1 MSNFKK
7 HHKLHS
13 KLLISITLCITLTL
27 LVSTTVYYFYY
38 IRVEKEQ
45 AFEANHSSL
54 ALRSREVI
62 NMTSIAQSLAFQMYR
77 SSTLSKL
84 LYYPKPNV
92 YDVTAA
98 MSELNNYLNS
108 MPYIESIYVYNPKSD
123 TFYISSLR
131 GQNGLYSK
139 SELADT
145 DIIRVLDHY
154 QDYKPFT
161 PIPRTYPLLSA
172 SDSVAGAD
180 QASTDIAA
188 YTYLCYDAINSNEAM
203 NSAVIVNVSAT
214 WMNKEMATNPASGG
228 AAYILD
234 DQGRLLSGATLADE
248 SLNEKEQLWL
258 HTRVKKQE
266 TGYFVENF
274 HGKRSLISYT
284 SQDGLGWQYIS
295 VTPYES
301 VIKMASVI
309 RNAMLLIAVVIALAG
324 FVASWLL
331 SRMLYTPIGQIVV
344 HMNSLESEKRN
355 SMYTIRQ
362 NILRNIIRGVH
373 LLPAGEEP
381 ERLRELGI
389 TFQFDKD
396 YRLVLL
402 RIDEYARWQ
411 SERGPD
417 LLPYKFAMMNIASE
431 ICGQTY
437 QVEAVDIDEDSILLM
452 LNILDPAE
460 HTDTVL
466 LETLL
471 RQIRK
476 ACLEYLKLSISL
488 TYSAIAS
495 QPERLHLLYRQV
507 QESSMHRFFQ
517 GYGCI
522 IDAQNTIDANTQ
534 NAYVYP
540 SDKEKK
546 LLDTLLS
553 GHTEEAHGMFKDLL
567 MHMEKYSFSIVQVA
581 ISRLMMSVN
590 HAIQHMSERNGFAPE
605 SIPELPSTDQ
615 LETAQEL
622 IEQYQLLFDHVRS
635 SLLEKRN
642 TKQERLVRQIN
653 ERIEQAYAD
662 PDFCLNQIAEELDM
676 SPIYV
681 SRLYKQQTMSTIVD
695 VIQQLRIRKA
705 CELLEQT
712 DWSVADVAEQ
722 TGFAS
727 SSYFHR
733 MFKRSL
739 GVTPTDFRRSKAN
752 AQ

>member
-13 KLLISITLCITLTL
+13 KLLVSITLCITLTL

-38 IRVEKEQ
+38 IRVEKKQ
-45 AFEANHSSL
+45 AFEANHGSL

-108 MPYIESIYVYNPKSD
+108 MPYIESIYVYNPKSS
-123 TFYISSLR
+123 TFYIASSR

-139 SELADT
+139 NELADT

-172 SDSVAGAD
+172 LDSDAGAD
-180 QASTDIAA
+180 QGSTDIAA
-188 YTYLCYDAINSNEAM
+188 YTYLCYDAISSNEAM
-203 NSAVIVNVSAT
+203 NSAVIVNVSAA
-214 WMNKEMATNPASGG
+214 WMNKEMAANPVSGG
-228 AAYILD
+228 TAYILD
-234 DQGRLLSGATLADE
+234 DQGRLLSGTTLTKEPLD
-248 SLNEKEQLWL
+248 EKEQLWL
-258 HTRVKKQE
+258 HTRVKKQA
-266 TGYFVENF
+266 TDYFVEDF
-274 HGKRSLISYT
+274 HGKSSLISYT
-284 SQDGLGWQYIS
+284 SPDGLGWQYIS

-309 RNAMLLIAVVIALAG
+309 RNAMLLIAAVIALAG

-331 SRMLYTPIGQIVV
+331 SKMLYTPIGQIVV
-344 HMNSLESEKRN
+344 HMNSLEAEKRN
-355 SMYTIRQ
+355 GMYTIRQ
-362 NILRNIIRGVH
+362 NILRNIIRGVQN
-373 LLPAGEEP
+373 LPAGEEP
-381 ERLRELGI
+381 KRLRELGI
-389 TFQFDKD
+389 TFQFDRD

-402 RIDEYARWQ
+402 RMDEYARWQ
-411 SERGPD
+411 TERGPD
-417 LLPYKFAMMNIASE
+417 LLPYKFAVMNIASE
-431 ICGQTY
+431 ICGLTY
-437 QVEAVDIDEDSILLM
+437 RVETVDIDEDSVLLM

-460 HTDTVL
+460 HADAVL

-471 RQIRK
+471 RQIRE
-476 ACLEYLKLSISL
+476 ACHEYLKLSVSL

-495 QPERLHLLYRQV
+495 QPESLHLLYRQV
-507 QESSMHRFFQ
+507 QEASMHRFFQ
-517 GYGCI
+517 GHGCI
-522 IDAQNTIDANTQ
+522 IDAQSATDAEPQ
-534 NAYVYP
+534 HAYVYP
-540 SDKEKK
+540 VDKEKK
-546 LLDTLLS
+546 MLDTLLS

-567 MHMEKYSFSIVQVA
+567 MHMEKYSFSVVQVA
-581 ISRLMMSVN
+581 ISRLIMSVN
-590 HAIQHMSERNGFAPE
+590 NAIRHISERNGFSAE
-605 SIPELPSTDQ
+605 SMPDLPSIDQ
-615 LETAQEL
+615 LETVGEL
-622 IEQYQLLFDHVRS
+622 MEQYQLVFDHIRS
-635 SLLEKRN
+635 SLSEKRN

-653 ERIEQAYAD
+653 ERIEQSYAD

-681 SRLYKQQTMSTIVD
+681 SRLYKQQTMSAIVD

-712 DWSVADVAEQ
+712 DWSVVEVAEQ

>member
-7 HHKLHS
+7 HHKIHS

-38 IRVEKEQ
+38 IRVEKKQ
-45 AFEANHSSL
+45 AFEANHGSL
-54 ALRSREVI
+54 TLRSKEVI

-84 LYYPKPNV
+84 LYYPEPNV

-98 MSELNNYLNS
+98 MTELNNYLNS
-108 MPYIESIYVYNPKSD
+108 MPYIESIYVYNPKSRN
-123 TFYISSLR
+123 FYIASSQ
-131 GQNGLYSK
+131 GQNGLFSK
-139 SELADT
+139 NELVDT
-145 DIIRVLDHY
+145 DIMRVLDHY

-172 SDSVAGAD
+172 SDSAAEAEH
-180 QASTDIAA
+180 ASTDIAA
-188 YTYLCYDAINSNEAM
+188 YTYLCYDAISSNEAM
-203 NSAVIVNVSAT
+203 NSAVIVNVSAA
-214 WMNKEMATNPASGG
+214 WMNKEMAESPASGG

-234 DQGRLLSGATLADE
+234 DQSRLLSGTTLTEEA
-248 SLNEKEQLWL
+248 LNEKEQLWL

-266 TGYFVENF
+266 TGYFVEDF
-274 HGKRSLISYT
+274 HGKRSLMSYT
-284 SQDGLGWQYIS
+284 SPDGLGWQYIS

-309 RNAMLLIAVVIALAG
+309 RNAMLLIAAIIALAG

-331 SRMLYTPIGQIVV
+331 SKMLYTPIGQIVI

-362 NILRNIIRGVH
+362 NILRNIIRGIQ
-373 LLPAGEEP
+373 LLPGGEEP

-402 RIDEYARWQ
+402 RVDEYARWQ
-411 SERGPD
+411 NERGPD
-417 LLPYKFAMMNIASE
+417 LLPYKFAIMNIASE

-437 QVEAVDIDEDSILLM
+437 RVETVDTDEDSILLM
-452 LNILDPAE
+452 LNILDAAE
-460 HTDTVL
+460 YTDPVL

-471 RQIRK
+471 RQIRE
-476 ACLEYLKLSISL
+476 ACLEYLKLSVSL
-488 TYSAIAS
+488 TYSAITS
-495 QPERLHLLYRQV
+495 QPERLHLLYHQV
-507 QESSMHRFFQ
+507 QEASMHRFFR
-517 GYGCI
+517 GHGCI
-522 IDAQNTIDANTQ
+522 INAQNTTDEDVQKN
-534 NAYVYP
+534 YVYP
-540 SDKEKK
+540 ADKEKK
-546 LLDTLLS
+546 MLDTLLS
-553 GHTEEAHGMFKDLL
+553 GHTEDAHSMFKDLL
-567 MHMEKYSFSIVQVA
+567 MHMEEYPFSAVKVA
-581 ISRLMMSVN
+581 ISRLIMSVN
-590 HAIQHMSERNGFAPE
+590 NAVRHMSEHNGFAVE
-605 SIPELPSTDQ
+605 SKPELPSPDR
-615 LETAQEL
+615 LETAVDL
-622 IEQYQLLFDHVRS
+622 IEHYQLVFDHVRS
-635 SLLEKRN
+635 SLAEKRN

>member
-7 HHKLHS
+7 HHKIHS

-45 AFEANHSSL
+45 AFEANHGSL
-54 ALRSREVI
+54 TLRSKEVI
-62 NMTSIAQSLAFQMYR
+62 NMTDIAQSLAFQMYR

-98 MSELNNYLNS
+98 MTELNNYLNS
-108 MPYIESIYVYNPKSD
+108 MPYIESIYVYNPKSG
-123 TFYISSLR
+123 TFYIASLR
-131 GQNGLYSK
+131 GQNGLFSK
-139 SELADT
+139 NELADT

-172 SDSVAGAD
+172 SDSVAGAE

-188 YTYLCYDAINSNEAM
+188 YTYLCYDAINSSEAM
-203 NSAVIVNVSAT
+203 NSAVIVNVSAG
-214 WMNKEMATNPASGG
+214 WMNKEMAESPVSGG

-234 DQGRLLSGATLADE
+234 DQGRLLSGTTLTNE

-266 TGYFVENF
+266 TGYFVEDF

-284 SQDGLGWQYIS
+284 SPDGLGWQYIS
-295 VTPYES
+295 ATSYES
-301 VIKMASVI
+301 VIKITSVI
-309 RNAMLLIAVVIALAG
+309 RNAMLLIAAIIVLAG

-331 SRMLYTPIGQIVV
+331 SKMLYTPIGQIVI

-362 NILRNIIRGVH
+362 NILRNIIRGIQ
-373 LLPAGEEP
+373 LPPDGEEP

-402 RIDEYARWQ
+402 RVDEYARWEN
-411 SERGPD
+411 ERGPD
-417 LLPYKFAMMNIASE
+417 LLPYKFAIMNIASE

-437 QVEAVDIDEDSILLM
+437 RVETVDMDEDSILLM

-460 HTDTVL
+460 HTNSVL

-471 RQIRK
+471 RQIRE
-476 ACLEYLKLSISL
+476 ACLEYLKLSVSL
-488 TYSAIAS
+488 TYSAITS
-495 QPERLHLLYRQV
+495 HPERLHLLYRQV
-507 QESSMHRFFQ
+507 QEASMHRFFQ

-522 IDAQNTIDANTQ
+522 IHAQNITDEDVQDT
-534 NAYVYP
+534 YVYP
-540 SDKEKK
+540 ADKEKK
-546 LLDTLLS
+546 MLDTLLS
-553 GHTEEAHGMFKDLL
+553 GHTEDAHSMFKDLL
-567 MHMEKYSFSIVQVA
+567 MHMEEYPFSAVKIA
-581 ISRLMMSVN
+581 ISRLIMSVN
-590 HAIQHMSERNGFAPE
+590 NAVRHMSEHNGFAVE
-605 SIPELPSTDQ
+605 FNPELPSPAHP
-615 LETAQEL
+615 ETAANL
-622 IEQYQLLFDHVRS
+622 IEHYHLVFNHVRS
-635 SLLEKRN
+635 SLAEKRN

-662 PDFCLNQIAEELDM
+662 PDFCLNQIAKELDM

-695 VIQQLRIRKA
+695 VIQQLRIHKA

-712 DWSVADVAEQ
+712 NWSVAEVAEQ
-722 TGFAS
+722 AGFAS

-739 GVTPTDFRRSKAN
+739 GVTPADFRRSKAN

>member
-1 MSNFKK
+1 MSHFKK
-7 HHKLHS
+7 HPKLHS

-92 YDVTAA
+92 YDETAA

-123 TFYISSLR
+123 TFYIASSR
-131 GQNGLYSK
+131 GQNGLFSK
-139 SELADT
+139 KELADT

-180 QASTDIAA
+180 QASTDITA

-214 WMNKEMATNPASGG
+214 WMNKEMATNPTSGG
-228 AAYILD
+228 TAYILD
-234 DQGRLLSGATLADE
+234 DQSRLLSGATLADE

-266 TGYFVENF
+266 TGYFVEDF

-331 SRMLYTPIGQIVV
+331 SKMLYTPIGQIVV

-437 QVEAVDIDEDSILLM
+437 QVEAVDIDEDSVLLM

-471 RQIRK
+471 RQIRE

-517 GYGCI
+517 GHGCI
-522 IDAQNTIDANTQ
+522 IDAQNTIDANAQ
-534 NAYVYP
+534 NAYLYP

-553 GHTEEAHGMFKDLL
+553 GHTEDAHGMFKDLL
-567 MHMEKYSFSIVQVA
+567 MHMEKYSFSIVQVD

-590 HAIQHMSERNGFAPE
+590 HAIQHMSERNGLAPE
-605 SIPELPSTDQ
+605 SIPELPSADQ

-622 IEQYQLLFDHVRS
+622 IEQYQLVFDHVRS

>member
-54 ALRSREVI
+54 TLRSKEVI

-98 MSELNNYLNS
+98 MTELNNYLNS
-108 MPYIESIYVYNPKSD
+108 MPYIESIYVYNPKSG
-123 TFYISSLR
+123 TFYIASSQ
-131 GQNGLYSK
+131 GQNGLFSK
-139 SELADT
+139 NELADT
-145 DIIRVLDHY
+145 DIIRVLEHY

-172 SDSVAGAD
+172 SDSEAGAK
-180 QASTDIAA
+180 QAGTDIAA

-203 NSAVIVNVSAT
+203 NSAVIVNVSAA
-214 WMNKEMATNPASGG
+214 WMNKEMAEILVSGG

-234 DQGRLLSGATLADE
+234 DQGTLLSGTTLTEE
-248 SLNEKEQLWL
+248 SLDEKEQLWL
-258 HTRVKKQE
+258 HTRVKKQT
-266 TGYFVENF
+266 TGYFVEGF

-284 SQDGLGWQYIS
+284 SPDGLGWQYIS

-301 VIKMASVI
+301 VVKMASVI
-309 RNAMLLIAVVIALAG
+309 RNAMLLIAAIIALAG

-331 SRMLYTPIGQIVV
+331 SKMLYTPIGQIVN

-355 SMYTIRQ
+355 SIYTMRQ
-362 NILRNIIRGVH
+362 NILRNVIGGIQ
-373 LLPAGEEP
+373 LLPSGERP
-381 ERLRELGI
+381 ERLHELGI

-402 RIDEYARWQ
+402 RIDDYARWRN
-411 SERGPD
+411 ERGSD
-417 LLPYKFAMMNIASE
+417 LLPYKFAIMNIASE

-437 QVEAVDIDEDSILLM
+437 RVETVDIDEDSILLM

-460 HTDTVL
+460 YTDPVL

-471 RQIRK
+471 RQIRE
-476 ACLEYLKLSISL
+476 ACIEYLKLSVSL
-488 TYSAIAS
+488 TYSAITS

-507 QESSMHRFFQ
+507 REASMHRFFR
-517 GYGCI
+517 GHGCI
-522 IDAQNTIDANTQ
+522 INAQHTTDEEVQNTYI
-534 NAYVYP
+534 YP
-540 SDKEKK
+540 ADKEKK
-546 LLDTLLS
+546 MLDTLLS
-553 GHTEEAHGMFKDLL
+553 GHTDDAHSMLADLL
-567 MHMEKYSFSIVQVA
+567 MHMEEYPFSTVKIA
-581 ISRLMMSVN
+581 ISRLIMSVN
-590 HAIQHMSERNGFAPE
+590 NATRHMSERNGFSVE
-605 SIPELPSTDQ
+605 SRTELPSPDR
-615 LETAQEL
+615 LETAVDL
-622 IEQYQLLFDHVRS
+622 IKHYHLVFDHIRS
-635 SLLEKRN
+635 GLTEKRN

-662 PDFCLNQIAEELDM
+662 PDFCLNQIAEELDR

-681 SRLYKQQTMSTIVD
+681 SRLYKQQTMSTIVE